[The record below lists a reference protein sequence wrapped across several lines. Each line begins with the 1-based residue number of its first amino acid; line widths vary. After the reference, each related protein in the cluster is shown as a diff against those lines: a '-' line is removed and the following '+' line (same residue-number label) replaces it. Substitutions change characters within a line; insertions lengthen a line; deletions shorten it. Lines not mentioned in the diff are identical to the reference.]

1 MFTHARNIG
10 TIFDTTMSMLS
21 HVSNVCKSAFYHLR
35 TISRIRKYLS
45 TQTTEIL
52 IHAFI
57 TSKLDH
63 CNWLFYIMSPKS
75 SLKSFNRYRMQL
87 ITSLPS
93 SSIFTGYLFLNEWNS
108 RFFYLPSKL
117 CISNLQPT
125 FKTLSPTTYLLDHFG
140 HPLCSVWILLALT
153 LRTIDLE
160 HSLSQPPNFGTN
172 YLTTYAHARI

>member
-1 MFTHARNIG
+1 MNEPTKKAEINIL
-10 TIFDTTMSMLS
+10 TTQDTTGPG
-21 HVSNVCKSAFYHLR
+21 
-35 TISRIRKYLS
+35 
-45 TQTTEIL
+45 
-52 IHAFI
+52 
-57 TSKLDH
+57 
-63 CNWLFYIMSPKS
+63 FYISQVNPLATLLKQPWFGFLFFLVNSTMSGSKDE
-75 SLKSFNRYRMQL
+75 L
-87 ITSLPS
+87 

-125 FKTLSPTTYLLDHFG
+125 FKTLSPATYLLDHFG

-160 HSLSQPPNFGTN
+160 HSLSQPPNFGAN

>member
-63 CNWLFYIMSPKS
+63 CNWLFYIMSLKT

-87 ITSLPS
+87 PDCSHPWSHHSHPPPSLLATCFWTNEIQDS
-93 SSIFTGYLFLNEWNS
+93 STYLQS
-108 RFFYLPSKL
+108 SASA
-117 CISNLQPT
+117 ISNPH
-125 FKTLSPTTYLLDHFG
+125 SRPY
-140 HPLCSVWILLALT
+140 HPLLT
-153 LRTIDLE
+153 
-160 HSLSQPPNFGTN
+160 F
-172 YLTTYAHARI
+172 